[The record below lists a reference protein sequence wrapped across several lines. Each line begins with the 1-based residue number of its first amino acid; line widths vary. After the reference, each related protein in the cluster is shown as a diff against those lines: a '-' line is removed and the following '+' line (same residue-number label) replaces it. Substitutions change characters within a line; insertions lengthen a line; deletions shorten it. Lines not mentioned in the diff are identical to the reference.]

1 METQEQLDKWINACL
16 NFYNNKSI
24 FKMKTTEERLQQL
37 ETAHSRLHNQFNTL
51 HQDFVQYRNVMQEDF
66 DNLTEQLDERFS
78 DLKSF
83 IVASSTEEVAELP
96 ETLIHNKD
104 YTGVISAV
112 LKSTPTKWNNNDWTN
127 WEVKLETKDDYAYIA
142 FIPSE
147 HQLAA
152 GDKVRFQYVHPF
164 QLKKL
169 KQL

>member
-1 METQEQLDKWINACL
+1 MDSQENLDKWIASCL
-16 NFYNNKSI
+16 NHYNLKSNN
-24 FKMKTTEERLQQL
+24 KMKTTEERFQQL
-37 ETAHSRLHNQFNTL
+37 EQAHARLYNNFNTL
-51 HQDFVQYRNVMQEDF
+51 HQDFISYKEVMQEELI
-66 DNLTEQLDERFS
+66 NLKGLIN
-78 DLKSF
+78 L
-83 IVASSTEEVAELP
+83 SSTEEVVELP

-127 WEVKLETKDDYAYIA
+127 WEVKLEGKSDYAYIA

-152 GDKVRFQYVHPF
+152 GDKVKFQYVHPF

>member
-1 METQEQLDKWINACL
+1 
-16 NFYNNKSI
+16 
-24 FKMKTTEERLQQL
+24 MKTTDERLNQL
-37 ETAHSRLHNQFNTL
+37 ELAHARLFNQFNTL
-51 HQDFVQYRNVMQEDF
+51 HQDFINYKEVME
-66 DNLTEQLDERFS
+66 EQLQNVKE
-78 DLKSF
+78 L
-83 IVASSTEEVAELP
+83 ITTSTEEEVELP

-127 WEVKLETKDDYAYIA
+127 WEVKLEGKDDYAYIA

-147 HQLAA
+147 HILAA
-152 GDKVRFQYVHPF
+152 GDKVKFQYVHPF

>member
-16 NFYNNKSI
+16 NHYNLKSNK
-24 FKMKTTEERLQQL
+24 KMKTTEERFQQL
-37 ETAHSRLHNQFNTL
+37 ELAHARLFNQFNTL
-51 HQDFVQYRNVMQEDF
+51 HQDFVQYREVME
-66 DNLTEQLDERFS
+66 EQLVN
-78 DLKSF
+78 LKGL
-83 IVASSTEEVAELP
+83 INLSSTEEVVDLP
-96 ETLIHNKD
+96 ETLVHNKD

-127 WEVKLETKDDYAYIA
+127 WEVKLEGKDDYAYIA

>member
-16 NFYNNKSI
+16 NYYNLKSNI
-24 FKMKTTEERLQQL
+24 KMKTTEERFQQL
-37 ETAHSRLHNQFNTL
+37 ELAHARLYDQFNTL
-51 HQDFVQYRNVMQEDF
+51 HQDFISYKEVMV
-66 DNLTEQLDERFS
+66 EQLQN
-78 DLKSF
+78 LKGL
-83 IVASSTEEVAELP
+83 INLSSTEEVVDLP
-96 ETLIHNKD
+96 ETLVHNKD
-104 YTGVISAV
+104 YTGVIAAV

-127 WEVKLETKDDYAYIA
+127 WEVKLEGKDDYAYIA

-147 HQLAA
+147 HQLTA

>member
-16 NFYNNKSI
+16 NYYNLKSNI
-24 FKMKTTEERLQQL
+24 KMKTTEERFQQL
-37 ETAHSRLHNQFNTL
+37 ELAHARLYNQFNTL
-51 HQDFVQYRNVMQEDF
+51 HQDFISYKEVMV
-66 DNLTEQLDERFS
+66 EQLQN
-78 DLKSF
+78 LKGL
-83 IVASSTEEVAELP
+83 INLSSTEEVVDLP
-96 ETLIHNKD
+96 ETLVHNKD
-104 YTGVISAV
+104 YTGVIAAV

-127 WEVKLETKDDYAYIA
+127 WEVKLEGKDDYAYIA

-147 HQLAA
+147 HQLTA

>member
-1 METQEQLDKWINACL
+1 MDSQENRDKWINSCL
-16 NFYNNKSI
+16 NYYNLKSNN
-24 FKMKTTEERLQQL
+24 KMKTTEERFQQL
-37 ETAHSRLHNQFNTL
+37 EQAHARLYNQFNTL
-51 HQDFVQYRNVMQEDF
+51 HQDFISYKEVMMEEVI
-66 DNLTEQLDERFS
+66 NLKGLIN
-78 DLKSF
+78 L
-83 IVASSTEEVAELP
+83 SSTEEVVELP

-104 YTGVISAV
+104 YTGVIAAV

-127 WEVKLETKDDYAYIA
+127 WEVKLEGKDDYAYIA

-152 GDKVRFQYVHPF
+152 GDKVKFQYVHPF

>member
-1 METQEQLDKWINACL
+1 METQEQLDKWIYACL
-16 NFYNNKSI
+16 NHYNLKSNI
-24 FKMKTTEERLQQL
+24 KMKTTEERFQQL
-37 ETAHSRLHNQFNTL
+37 ELAHARLFNQFNTL
-51 HQDFVQYRNVMQEDF
+51 HQDFISYKEVME
-66 DNLTEQLDERFS
+66 EQLVN
-78 DLKSF
+78 LKGL
-83 IVASSTEEVAELP
+83 INLSSTEEVVDLP
-96 ETLIHNKD
+96 ETLVHNKD

-127 WEVKLETKDDYAYIA
+127 WEVKLEGKDDYAYIA

-147 HQLAA
+147 HILAA

>member
-1 METQEQLDKWINACL
+1 MDNQENRDKWINSCL
-16 NFYNNKSI
+16 NYYNLKSNI
-24 FKMKTTEERLQQL
+24 KMKTTEERFQQL
-37 ETAHSRLHNQFNTL
+37 EQAHARLYNQFNTL
-51 HQDFVQYRNVMQEDF
+51 HQDFVQYREVIQEELI
-66 DNLTEQLDERFS
+66 NLKGLIN
-78 DLKSF
+78 L
-83 IVASSTEEVAELP
+83 SSTEEVVDLP

-104 YTGVISAV
+104 YTGVIAAV

-127 WEVKLETKDDYAYIA
+127 WEVKLNGKDDYAYIA

-152 GDKVRFQYVHPF
+152 GDKVKFQYVHPF

>member
-16 NFYNNKSI
+16 NYYNLKSNI
-24 FKMKTTEERLQQL
+24 KMKTTEERFQQL
-37 ETAHSRLHNQFNTL
+37 ELAHARLFNQYQNLTK
-51 HQDFVQYRNVMQEDF
+51 DFE
-66 DNLTEQLDERFS
+66 NLTEQLDERFS

-83 IVASSTEEVAELP
+83 IVASSIKEEPAALP
-96 ETLIHNKD
+96 ETLVHNKD
-104 YTGVISAV
+104 YTAVISTV

-127 WEVKLETKDDYAYIA
+127 WEVKLEGKEDYVYIA

-147 HQLAA
+147 HQLTA